1 MANGVTKGLLECAV
15 LSGGAETPVL
25 LSDIEAGVSEWHCV
39 TNVLLHT
46 GVKMLAALRVGWV
59 FT

>member
-1 MANGVTKGLLECAV
+1 MANGVTEGLLECAV
-15 LSGGAETPVL
+15 LTGGAETTVF
-25 LSDIEAGVSEWHCV
+25 LSDIEAGVSEQHCV